1 VAALFEDASG
11 RPVPAVTEDV
21 MREVD
26 RVAVEETG
34 PNLLQMMEN
43 AGRGLALAALEMLPR
58 APDGPVVVLAGVGGN
73 GGGGI
78 AAARHLANRH
88 YDVLVA
94 VTDEAG
100 LGDAPA
106 FQLQVYGGT
115 PGGRVS
121 AAELSGLRPVF
132 VIDAVI
138 GYSLRDAPRGAAS
151 AMIDWANEQ
160 EAPVLSLDLPSG
172 VDATS
177 GDTPGVHVRADRT
190 LTLALPKTG
199 LVASAAGSLLLADLG
214 IPLATY
220 RKAGVTL
227 DSSPFRAEFT
237 IPLRRVERASD
248 SA

>member
-1 VAALFEDASG
+1 
-11 RPVPAVTEDV
+11 
-21 MREVD
+21 
-26 RVAVEETG
+26 
-34 PNLLQMMEN
+34 
-43 AGRGLALAALEMLPR
+43 MLPR
-58 APDGPVVVLAGVGGN
+58 APDGPVVVLAGVGGL

-78 AAARHLANRH
+78 AAARHLVNRD
-88 YDVLVA
+88 YDVLVTI
-94 VTDEAG
+94 TDEAG
-100 LGDAPA
+100 LGDVPT

-121 AAELSGLRPVF
+121 AAQLGGLRPAL
-132 VIDAVI
+132 VIDTMI
-138 GYSLRDAPRGAAS
+138 GYRLPDAPRGAAA
-151 AMIDWANEQ
+151 AMIEWANGQ
-160 EAPVLSLDLPSG
+160 EALVLSLDLPSG

-214 IPLATY
+214 IPLGTY

-227 DSSPFRAEFT
+227 DSSPFRTEFT

>member
-1 VAALFEDASG
+1 MAALFEDASG

-121 AAELSGLRPVF
+121 AAELSGLRPAL

-227 DSSPFRAEFT
+227 D
-237 IPLRRVERASD
+237 
-248 SA
+248 